1 MKSDFMD
8 ETPDEFLC
16 PILQTLLEDPVMTLD
31 GHTFERKAIA
41 EWFSRGNLTNPLTN
55 KKL

>member
-1 MKSDFMD
+1 MD